1 MCVWGGVY
9 LCRADCRAGTCLKR
23 DDLCSPC
30 SLHCLLGNVNP
41 QYTAEGQSK
50 PGMGPVGNQ
59 IVASVATSFLIL
71 VGVFY
76 PSVTGE
82 SPHTALHTVETLTS
96 PLSSSKGISSSCAVL
111 HCVGIMAGSN
121 RSGDLKDPQKSIP
134 LGTLAAI
141 ATTTTICI
149 YVLIVF
155 VTPYSI
161 SKCIMRVLLCVRVCV
176 HVCMCICTV
185 VILNLCQI

>member
-1 MCVWGGVY
+1 MYVWGGVY

-82 SPHTALHTVETLTS
+82 SPHTALHTVETLTN
-96 PLSSSKGISSSCAVL
+96 PLSSSKRYFIELCCAAL
-111 HCVGIMAGSN
+111 CRHHGW
-121 RSGDLKDPQKSIP
+121 LKSLWRFEGPSEVHP
-134 LGTLAAI
+134 LGHPCCHSNYNHDL
-141 ATTTTICI
+141 
-149 YVLIVF
+149 YL
-155 VTPYSI
+155 
-161 SKCIMRVLLCVRVCV
+161 RVN
-176 HVCMCICTV
+176 CICNS
-185 VILNLCQI
+185 IMHQ